1 MFLYSG
7 RYEETTAVWENDA
20 LRPTQVE
27 PDKYT
32 MSLIVSAYT
41 KSSKPHT
48 GKCQTCRCW
57 NQGRSTNIPRLFFS
71 LCSQHHQRKTS
82 AARGGRVFVE
92 ATHVG
97 RFDFI
102 EFRLVCRR
110 QGLRH
115 EACQKVFGTVR

>member
-48 GKCQTCRCW
+48 GKWQTCRCW
-57 NQGRSTNIPRLFFS
+57 TRDDRLISLDFFFLS
-71 LCSQHHQRKTS
+71 VLDTINVKQVLPVVDEYLSKQHMS
-82 AARGGRVFVE
+82 EDLILLNSVLFAAAR
-92 ATHVG
+92 
-97 RFDFI
+97 
-102 EFRLVCRR
+102 
-110 QGLRH
+110 
-115 EACQKVFGTVR
+115 ACDMKRAKRYLAR

>member
-1 MFLYSG
+1 MFLHSG
-7 RYEETTAVWENDA
+7 RYEETTAVWENDE

-57 NQGRSTNIPRLFFS
+57 TRDDRLISLDFFFLSVLDTTNVKQVLPVVDEYLSKQHMSEDLILLNSVLFA
-71 LCSQHHQRKTS
+71 
-82 AARGGRVFVE
+82 AAR
-92 ATHVG
+92 
-97 RFDFI
+97 
-102 EFRLVCRR
+102 
-110 QGLRH
+110 
-115 EACQKVFGTVR
+115 ACDMKRAKRYLAR

>member
-57 NQGRSTNIPRLFFS
+57 NQGRSTNIPRLFFFS
-71 LCSQHHQRKTS
+71 VLDTINVKQVLPVVDEYLSKQHMS
-82 AARGGRVFVE
+82 EDLILLNSVLFAAAR
-92 ATHVG
+92 
-97 RFDFI
+97 
-102 EFRLVCRR
+102 
-110 QGLRH
+110 
-115 EACQKVFGTVR
+115 ACDMKRAKRYLAR

>member
-7 RYEETTAVWENDA
+7 RYEETTAVWENEA

-48 GKCQTCRCW
+48 GKWQTCRCW
-57 NQGRSTNIPRLFFS
+57 TRDDRLISLDFFFLS
-71 LCSQHHQRKTS
+71 VLNTINVKQVLPVVDEYLSKQHMS
-82 AARGGRVFVE
+82 EDLILLNSVLFAAAR
-92 ATHVG
+92 
-97 RFDFI
+97 
-102 EFRLVCRR
+102 
-110 QGLRH
+110 
-115 EACQKVFGTVR
+115 ACDMKRAKRYLAR